1 MKMPRFFCPDLSS
14 EEVILEPSESHHL
27 ADVLRLGK
35 GECVELFDGKGKS
48 AQAEVVWVRKGVVC
62 LKVKELRCFPSPA
75 SKIVL
80 AVSPAKGHRF
90 DFLIEKC
97 TELGVDHIL
106 AVVFERTVKMGKESS
121 LGRYEKIAIAATKQ
135 SGCRFLP
142 VLGGPRP
149 FLNAVEYLRNE
160 YPSAS
165 WIYGD
170 TSSQVPA
177 AVHLGT
183 MAGFLAEKDVVCLIG
198 PEGGFTEAEK
208 ETLKSIGACPMQ
220 INPNILRIET
230 AAVAFS
236 ALLCFLR
243 Q

>member
-35 GECVELFDGKGKS
+35 GDCVELFDGKGKS
-48 AQAEVVWVRKGVVC
+48 AQAEVVWVRKGAVC
-62 LKVKELRCFPSPA
+62 LKVREVQCFSAPA
-75 SKIVL
+75 SKIIL

-106 AVVFERTVKMGKESS
+106 AVVFERTVKVGKESS
-121 LGRYEKIAIAATKQ
+121 LGRYEKIAIAAAKQ

-142 VLGGPRP
+142 ALGGPRP
-149 FLNAVEYLRNE
+149 FPKAVEYLRKE

-170 TSSQVPA
+170 TSLPVPA
-177 AVHLGT
+177 AVHLER
-183 MAGFLAEKDVVCLIG
+183 MSSFLAEKDVVCLVG
-198 PEGGFTEAEK
+198 PEGGLTEGEK
-208 ETLKSIGACPMQ
+208 EALKSIGACPMQ